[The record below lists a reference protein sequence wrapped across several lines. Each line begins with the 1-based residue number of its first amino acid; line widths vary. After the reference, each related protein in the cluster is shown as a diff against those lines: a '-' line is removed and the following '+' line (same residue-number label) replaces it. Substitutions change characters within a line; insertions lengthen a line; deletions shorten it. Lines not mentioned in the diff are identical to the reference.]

1 MLINSDMGIMAG
13 GRPYALLSESEQW
26 RADALI
32 GAAIAEL
39 SGLRLL
45 VLDRF
50 DVLDVKGREDALYWL
65 DGMALDGK
73 IDTALVFG
81 TLKALPGGLPE
92 TICPVWI
99 ENGIAGEI
107 KEAA

>member
-1 MLINSDMGIMAG
+1 MRITYGLRD
-13 GRPYALLSESEQW
+13 YALVSESEQC

-81 TLKALPGGLPE
+81 TLKALPSGLPE
-92 TICPVWI
+92 TIQPVWV
-99 ENGIAGEI
+99 EAGVAGEMR
-107 KEAA
+107 EAA